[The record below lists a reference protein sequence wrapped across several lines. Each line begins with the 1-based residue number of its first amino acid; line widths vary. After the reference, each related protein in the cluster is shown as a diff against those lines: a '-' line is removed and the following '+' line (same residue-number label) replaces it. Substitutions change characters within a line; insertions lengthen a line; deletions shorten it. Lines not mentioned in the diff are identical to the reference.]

1 MFILLFPEHKKHCDS
16 PPLKKNHN
24 NLVFNILSK
33 ENTFQ
38 AFLHKKQ
45 YLRWYILGLS
55 IMCFLACTP
64 QLVQHQISGSKEVL
78 EMGKNMASSL
88 KCRRYKPDSGTAGS
102 LGFSSHSN
110 ASSSICSVN
119 PVPDLSDS
127 SVMSFPTASTQT
139 SSSGSGSC
147 SDTSLSRE
155 KIERQSFKIQF
166 L

>member
-1 MFILLFPEHKKHCDS
+1 MSIQARLRSVEHVLRRLEDLTHRGGDVRQR
-16 PPLKKNHN
+16 H
-24 NLVFNILSK
+24 V
-33 ENTFQ
+33 NTALPVTTRREVTAPQ
-38 AFLHKKQ
+38 
-45 YLRWYILGLS
+45 
-55 IMCFLACTP
+55 LACGSQQLL

-88 KCRRYKPDSGTAGS
+88 RCRRYKPDSGTAGS

-127 SVMSFPTASTQT
+127 SMMSFPSASTQT